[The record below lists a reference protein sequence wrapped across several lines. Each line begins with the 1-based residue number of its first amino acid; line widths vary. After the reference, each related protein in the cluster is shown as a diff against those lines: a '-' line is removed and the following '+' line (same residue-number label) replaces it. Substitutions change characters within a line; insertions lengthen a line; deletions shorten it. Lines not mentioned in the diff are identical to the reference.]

1 LKSDNP
7 AKHFII
13 PLLIA
18 LVIYGVSYGWIEHR
32 RARKGPWMVAFTNAP
47 GGVPAILINQPKIGV
62 TNVHLIFSGEIMP
75 PTNMPAP
82 LAFGEPREVPFDVPF
97 GKCIFMDPTFLP
109 GTITFGFFG
118 HEIELLPRVL
128 MIDHQEHAWQSGEI
142 IQLPARK

>member
-18 LVIYGVSYGWIEHR
+18 LVIYGVSYSWIEDR
-32 RARKGPWMVAFTNAP
+32 RARKGPWVVAFTNSA
-47 GGVPAILINQPKIGV
+47 GGAPAILINQPKVGV
-62 TNVHLIFSGEIMP
+62 TNVQLIFSGELMP

-82 LAFGEPREVPFDVPF
+82 LSLGEPRTVPFDVPF

-109 GTITFGFFG
+109 GTITFGLFG

-128 MIDHQEHAWQSGEI
+128 MIDHQEHPWRSGEL